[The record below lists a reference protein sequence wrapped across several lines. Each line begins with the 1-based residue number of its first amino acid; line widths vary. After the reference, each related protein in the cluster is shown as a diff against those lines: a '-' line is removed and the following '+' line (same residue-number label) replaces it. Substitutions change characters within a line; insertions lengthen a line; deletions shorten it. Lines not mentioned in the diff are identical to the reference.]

1 MVFYSTLAPP
11 LRRII
16 GVTLIFVL
24 IGSLIAVHQLSSTTT
39 ITTISHRRQA
49 VALPAEEVLAS
60 PLAKNHSVVP
70 KLIHQ
75 SWSST
80 ELPAK
85 FEVWSRSCREQNPD
99 WQWVL
104 WTDEDNLNL
113 VKKYF
118 PWFLEYYEKLP
129 GVIHRADLVR
139 NMYMYVYGGM
149 YADLDVECLRPAD
162 ELFKDYNVST
172 VPYTATYDGSHHS
185 GSNQQ
190 DERKAFFGRMG
201 TDEKFAHSIPNAWMA
216 ATPGHPF
223 FLLSLEGVVDKLK
236 EGDPAKVKTEALTG
250 PVVLRQRINLYRDK
264 FAGSDELVQRLK
276 SSPMADVFGPQ
287 DKMKHSMEVL
297 PFWNVYPYSWSR
309 DGDAFRS
316 LCSVNSPEYDRDKCK
331 LVIAA
336 DHWGSYFIT
345 YWSHSWS
352 QTGHDSN
359 NLKNIQ
365 GGAR

>member
-1 MVFYSTLAPP
+1 MIYS
-11 LRRII
+11 
-16 GVTLIFVL
+16 
-24 IGSLIAVHQLSSTTT
+24 SLSSPP
-39 ITTISHRRQA
+39 RRAIGA
-49 VALPAEEVLAS
+49 VALLVALLGSLVVFSRLSSGSNSNSVNHHRQAAALPAHEVLS
-60 PLAKNHSVVP
+60 GPLAKNFGVVP

-118 PWFLEYYEKLP
+118 PWFLEYYERLP

-149 YADLDVECLRPAD
+149 YADLDVECLRPAN
-162 ELFKDYNVST
+162 ELFNEYNVST
-172 VPYTATYDGSHHS
+172 VPYSSTYDGSSHS
-185 GSNQQ
+185 SSNPQN
-190 DERKAFFGRMG
+190 ERKAWFGRMG
-201 TDEKFAHSIPNAWMA
+201 TDQKFAHSIPNAWMA

-223 FLLSLEGVVDKLK
+223 FLLSLEGVVDKMR
-236 EGDPAKVKTEALTG
+236 EGDPKKIKTEALTG
-250 PVVLRQRINLYRDK
+250 PVVLRERINLYQDK
-264 FAGSDELVQRLK
+264 FADSKELDQRLK
-276 SSPMADVFGPQ
+276 DSPMVEVFGPQ
-287 DKMKHSMEVL
+287 DRMKHSMEVL
-297 PFWNVYPYSWSR
+297 PFWNIYPYSWSR

-316 LCSVNSPEYDRDKCK
+316 LCSVNSPDYDRERCK

-352 QTGHDSN
+352 QTGHDTK

-365 GGAR
+365 GGQG